1 MERMKSIGDIYNK
14 NTTEKYYETVGKN
27 AENNEKSDA
36 EKLLDSLIPENLQG
50 KAVLDLGCGNGRHSE
65 ILCERGAEIVVG
77 IDLSESM
84 IEEAKARKKE
94 KQLSN
99 LELVRADMDN
109 LPISEN
115 KFNFIFSRFSLM
127 YSGKMEQVV
136 NDLGKSLITGGE
148 ILIETSVATI
158 QDQEL
163 KNESIPLILSIGNKE
178 VQLKNFAYTMADY
191 MDAFEKAGLK
201 VVVAEQFSADDL
213 SVAPEYEKRDKI
225 KFDYA
230 IFHLLKEESEKNV
243 FQPFP
248 FQGGFEK
255 KKISEEGER
264 AELSPERREQLD
276 TMIAEV
282 AKLFEGSDV
291 SWSIDGGL
299 SVSLLRGEYIGEH
312 RDLDVAVEV
321 SQLEKLQQLVESKG
335 FGLFATLN
343 AQRRE
348 TMVMK
353 RVDAKEFSD
362 APTYLF
368 WIIAVDED
376 GLIQKNKPLSFINV
390 HKIYRNEQGLPVA
403 ANGNALPSEWFEPKT
418 VEYQGRILNL
428 AQPSKT
434 AYYKLRS
441 LRNYD
446 ITDLQYLVKTGE
458 LSIGDIETVEEV
470 LEKEPQTNDPKY
482 YAYRRKVVGMM
493 KDWLQ
498 EKINEQK

>member
-1 MERMKSIGDIYNK
+1 MERMKPIGDIYNK

-36 EKLLDSLIPENLQG
+36 EKLLESLIPQNLQE
-50 KAVLDLGCGNGRHSE
+50 KVVLDLGCGNGRHSE
-65 ILCERGAEIVVG
+65 VLCERGAEKVVA

-84 IEEAKARKKE
+84 IEEANARKIE
-94 KQLSN
+94 KQLSQ

-109 LPISEN
+109 LPIGEN
-115 KFNFIFSRFSLM
+115 KFDFIFSRFSLM

-136 NDLGKSLITGGE
+136 SDLSKSLVAGGE
-148 ILIETSVATI
+148 ILVETSVATI

-163 KNESIPLILSIGNKE
+163 KNESIPLVLSIGNKE

-191 MDAFEKAGLK
+191 MSAFEKAGLK
-201 VVVAEQFSADDL
+201 VVVAEQFSANDL
-213 SVAPEYEKRDKI
+213 SIAPEYEKRDEI

-230 IFHLLKEESEKNV
+230 IFRLLKEKSEKNV

-248 FQGGFEK
+248 FEGGFEK
-255 KKISEEGER
+255 KKINEEGER
-264 AELSPERREQLD
+264 AQLSSEKKEQLD
-276 TMIAEV
+276 IMIAEV
-282 AKLFEGSDV
+282 AILFEGSDV
-291 SWSIDGGL
+291 SWAIDGGL

-312 RDLDVAVEV
+312 RDLDVAVEN
-321 SQLEKLQQLVESKG
+321 SQLEKLQKLVESKG

-353 RVDAKEFSD
+353 RVDAKEFSE

-368 WIIAVDED
+368 WIVAVDEE
-376 GLIQKNKPLSFINV
+376 GLIQKDKPLSFINV
-390 HKIYRNEQGLPVA
+390 HKIRRNEQGLPLYW
-403 ANGNALPSEWFEPKT
+403 GGEILPAEWFESKI
-418 VEYQGRILNL
+418 VEYQGKTLNL
-428 AQPSKT
+428 AHPAKT

-446 ITDLQYLVKTGE
+446 VKDLEYLVKAGE
-458 LSIGDIETVEEV
+458 LNLQDIETIEKV
-470 LEKEPQTNDPKY
+470 LEKEPQANDQKY
-482 YAYRRKVVGMM
+482 YTYRRKVIEMM
-493 KDWLQ
+493 KGWLK
-498 EKINEQK
+498 E